1 MYLYI
6 HYDEIPRE
14 GKGYPLQYSRLENS
28 MDCVPWGRKES
39 DMTELFA
46 LHFTTMKSFF
56 IHYSAIWLF
65 HLGICSMYFHV
76 IKIKQTTHWLWKRK
90 TPWLGL
96 LQSWLPSQ
104 WPESNSHQNA
114 GQWKKKK
121 KKNCFIKKMFTVY
134 PILEK
139 YSNLVNQFLKVQW
152 YFQQII
158 KKKNSRDFP
167 GGPVGKNL
175 PSNEGDAGSI
185 PGWETRIPH
194 ALWANKPVH
203 RN

>member
-1 MYLYI
+1 
-6 HYDEIPRE
+6 
-14 GKGYPLQYSRLENS
+14 
-28 MDCVPWGRKES
+28 
-39 DMTELFA
+39 
-46 LHFTTMKSFF
+46 
-56 IHYSAIWLF
+56 
-65 HLGICSMYFHV
+65 
-76 IKIKQTTHWLWKRK
+76 
-90 TPWLGL
+90 
-96 LQSWLPSQ
+96 
-104 WPESNSHQNA
+104 
-114 GQWKKKK
+114 
-121 KKNCFIKKMFTVY
+121 MFTVY